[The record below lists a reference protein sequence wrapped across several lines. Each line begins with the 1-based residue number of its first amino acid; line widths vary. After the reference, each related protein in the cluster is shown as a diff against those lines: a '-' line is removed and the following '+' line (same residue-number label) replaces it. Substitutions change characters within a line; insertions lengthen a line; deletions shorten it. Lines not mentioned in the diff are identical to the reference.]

1 MDILE
6 KEYYDG
12 DLRGVDALDTY
23 RTSRLGRRDVV
34 VYLRGL
40 LQTAK
45 EK

>member
-1 MDILE
+1 MT
-6 KEYYDG
+6 G
-12 DLRGVDALDTY
+12 TSWALDTWDSY
-23 RTSRLGRRDVV
+23 RRLGRRDVV